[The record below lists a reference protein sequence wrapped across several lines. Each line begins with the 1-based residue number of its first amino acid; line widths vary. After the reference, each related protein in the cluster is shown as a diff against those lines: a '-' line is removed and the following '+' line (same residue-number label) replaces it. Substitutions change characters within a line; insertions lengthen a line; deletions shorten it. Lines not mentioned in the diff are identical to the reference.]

1 MRLIGGNVLNL
12 LNQIRIWINRL
23 ISCHHTSNLIS
34 TTCELFND
42 QDDHLI
48 EALLCLLD
56 IHTSLNAN
64 YNCKVTSGVQISD
77 TSISTVSLPVLPI
90 RDIEGTSEGVEQHSE
105 EMGHLLDTFHPT
117 DGFDCLM
124 LNISY
129 DHSVI
134 LDFLLSNETCF
145 LLYFL
150 RMLKYFHKN
159 MMSWNTHPSSH
170 ERQEV
175 LRKTW
180 NSIKKLT
187 NKSLFPYDISPV
199 LKLLDKIISFFD
211 NSEKRLRTLRNEQS

>member
-1 MRLIGGNVLNL
+1 MIFEFSIGL
-12 LNQIRIWINRL
+12 QF
-23 ISCHHTSNLIS
+23 SNS
-34 TTCELFND
+34 
-42 QDDHLI
+42 
-48 EALLCLLD
+48 
-56 IHTSLNAN
+56 
-64 YNCKVTSGVQISD
+64 VQFC
-77 TSISTVSLPVLPI
+77 
-90 RDIEGTSEGVEQHSE
+90 
-105 EMGHLLDTFHPT
+105 LLDTFHPV

-211 NSEKRLRTLRNEQS
+211 NSEKKITHSKEWTIVIFL